1 VLSGAKEEK
10 DQCFVHLDVH
20 LEQKEKEN
28 KKVVRE
34 TKFTFIIVGCGSFLF
49 LLPN

>member
-1 VLSGAKEEK
+1 VLLGAKKEK

-28 KKVVRE
+28 KTVVRE
-34 TKFTFIIVGCGSFLF
+34 TKFTFFIIVGCGSFLISF
-49 LLPN
+49 T